1 MVKVP
6 PEPEC
11 HILYSVGTLSV
22 VRDVGRVRAIWRG
35 TCLTALLPGE
45 TVGNTAPIPG
55 QANVTDT
62 LGHSGVPGSRHPY
75 WDCWYGHPRSGRTHL
90 HATPITANSSY
101 AYAYAYMH
109 MYTCVYMHIR
119 RPSHARH
126 VHAQAGGSLSSRRCE
141 LRQRQAAGT
150 RAAAQPVARIRLVYI
165 A

>member
-22 VRDVGRVRAIWRG
+22 VRDVGRVLAIWRG

-62 LGHSGVPGSRHPY
+62 LGHLGVPGSRMLVRPPKVQTSAFT
-75 WDCWYGHPRSGRTHL
+75 CVSNMST
-90 HATPITANSSY
+90 Y
-101 AYAYAYMH
+101 APTDMHMHYAYMH
-109 MYTCVYMHIR
+109 MHM
-119 RPSHARH
+119 
-126 VHAQAGGSLSSRRCE
+126 
-141 LRQRQAAGT
+141 
-150 RAAAQPVARIRLVYI
+150 
-165 A
+165 